1 MVSLKLAAVQAAPI
15 FLNKSATTQKT
26 CNLITQAGRNGANVI
41 GFPEAFI
48 PGYPGWHPL
57 IADADPLK
65 TSLYVQLFENA
76 LEVPGP
82 EVSALQDAC
91 REANIS
97 AVVGINERIANTTG
111 TLYNTHLIIGSDGSL
126 LHKHQKYVPTV
137 GERLIYAP
145 GQTGSKTTAQTEFG
159 GLSGLICA
167 ENGNPLGQYATA
179 VDYPI
184 VHVASWPQFLSFGL
198 EVNNLINAA
207 GRAVAFS
214 VGAFVI
220 NPASV
225 VADDEIEMYGT
236 TDEIRNFMRDEQ
248 KKRRAVIFGPGGN
261 IVAGPM
267 ANGSTDEILYADVDT
282 EVVKAYKHT
291 FDYAGHYQRPEIFAP
306 LFAKH

>member
-1 MVSLKLAAVQAAPI
+1 MVSLKLAAVQAASI
-15 FLNKSATTQKT
+15 FLNKSATTQKA
-26 CNLITQAGRNGANVI
+26 CDLITQAGRNVANII

-48 PGYPGWHPL
+48 PGYPGWNPF

-65 TSLYVQLFENA
+65 TSLYLQLFDNS

-82 EVSALQDAC
+82 EVSALQDAR

-97 AVVGINERIANTTG
+97 AGIGINERIANTTG
-111 TLYNTHLIIGSDGSL
+111 TLYKTHLIIGSDGSL

-137 GERLIYAP
+137 GEPLIHAP

-179 VDYPI
+179 IDYPA
-184 VHVASWPQFLSFGL
+184 VHVASWPQFLNFGV
-198 EVNNLINAA
+198 EVNDLINAV

-220 NPASV
+220 KSASV
-225 VADDEIEMYGT
+225 VADDEIELYGT

-261 IVAGPM
+261 VITGPS
-267 ANGSTDEILYADVDT
+267 ANGSTEDILYADVET
-282 EVVKAYKHT
+282 EAVKAYKHT
-291 FDYAGHYQRPEIFAP
+291 FDYAGHYQKPEIFAP
-306 LFAKH
+306 LFAKQ